1 MKTTALKILAFI
13 MAVVT
18 LASACGIFAF
28 AKELSLEQEQVWVE
42 TADLIVATAR
52 AEIGHFESDV
62 NKFTT
67 WYYGIET
74 SASWCSIFVSWCADS
89 GNAIGV
95 AVPKEASCV
104 SMMNW
109 FRERGEYYPVG
120 SGYVPQKGDI
130 MFMNTATDGSEDAT
144 HVEIVTR
151 SGFVMQSGKK
161 HVRAIGGCTSD
172 INYEGEC
179 YVTEKTRPFDMKN
192 AVILGYAHPSYEE
205 SVSAK
210 ANLYAFL
217 DDNMPAIFKYFIAK
231 LKAISYRFQYT
242 TSEALETV

>member
-1 MKTTALKILAFI
+1 MKKTAVKILSFL
-13 MAVVT
+13 MAVIT

-28 AKELSLEQEQVWVE
+28 AKELSDEQEQIRVE

-74 SASWCSIFVSWCADS
+74 SASWCSIFVSWCADNA
-89 GNAIGV
+89 NAIGV
-95 AVPKEASCV
+95 AVPKEATCS
-104 SMMNW
+104 SMKNW
-109 FRERGEYYPVG
+109 FEERGEYYPAD
-120 SGYVPQKGDI
+120 SDYIPQKGDI
-130 MFMNTATDGSEDAT
+130 LFMNTATDGSDGVT

-151 SGFVMQSGKK
+151 SGFVMRSGKK

-172 INYEGEC
+172 INYEGEG

-192 AVILGYAHPSYEE
+192 AVILGYAHPAYEE
-205 SVSAK
+205 SVSSKAK
-210 ANLYAFL
+210 LYAFL

-231 LKAISYRFQYT
+231 LKAISYRFQDT